1 MEIEAFVALLND
13 MGFNAHFQ
21 QHMAHVTRDC
31 RDGVC
36 SGTNDLVNKLT
47 VQQPLASVGY
57 IVKNK
62 ALGS

>member
-13 MGFNAHFQ
+13 MGSNAHFQ
-21 QHMAHVTRDC
+21 QHMARVAQDC

-36 SGTNDLVNKLT
+36 SGTNDLVKKLT
-47 VQQPLASVGY
+47 GQQPLAMVDY

-62 ALGS
+62 ALFS